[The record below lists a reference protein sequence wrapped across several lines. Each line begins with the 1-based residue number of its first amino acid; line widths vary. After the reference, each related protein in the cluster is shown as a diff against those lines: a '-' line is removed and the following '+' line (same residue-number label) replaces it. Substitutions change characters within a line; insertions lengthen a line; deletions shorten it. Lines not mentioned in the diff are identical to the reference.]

1 MIRTIQPGEVL
12 HTPTFEFK
20 THSHALLAPFQV
32 QHIIDHLVKQQK
44 SYSHKKV
51 KAQLHH
57 EVLNQHLSQLNKD
70 IKKTKG
76 HKEISLSPEQIETL
90 KTIVT
95 SALKYLEKF
104 KTKKEKDKKISK
116 KELSL
121 SVESQV
127 KELDLE
133 KQTPVEV
140 KNILLEHLE
149 KLNDRV
155 QQAERKQNETK

>member
-1 MIRTIQPGEVL
+1 MMRTIQPGEVL

-32 QHIIDHLVKQQK
+32 QHIIDHLVKQQE
-44 SYSHKKV
+44 SYSQKKV

-57 EVLNQHLSQLNKD
+57 EVLNQHVSQLNKD
-70 IKKTKG
+70 IKKSKG

-95 SALKYLEKF
+95 SVLKYLEKI
-104 KTKKEKDKKISK
+104 KAKKEKDQKISK

-140 KNILLEHLE
+140 KNILLEY
-149 KLNDRV
+149 
-155 QQAERKQNETK
+155 